1 MSSMSQAF
9 LGLEGTYC
17 PTTERLKSLTAVKH
31 VMFLMCCVNVISR
44 FVNEI
49 EVLVCVCL
57 FLLFVSRGHKKQQ
70 LLSSEDIISSQ
81 AEPSCLWSTHLSTPR
96 STVPHTNPSE
106 ETCICLWDADPTLV
120 NPGNKQAWPKPRAA
134 RYGIGPQHSSHTCC
148 GILIPLANGFWG
160 VPTLQQG
167 LVCGLDNL

>member
-1 MSSMSQAF
+1 MNLLMNSMSPAF

-31 VMFLMCCVNVISR
+31 VIFLNVLCKRHFR

-49 EVLVCVCL
+49 EVLVCLFVCL

-81 AEPSCLWSTHLSTPR
+81 AEPSCL
-96 STVPHTNPSE
+96 
-106 ETCICLWDADPTLV
+106 
-120 NPGNKQAWPKPRAA
+120 
-134 RYGIGPQHSSHTCC
+134 
-148 GILIPLANGFWG
+148 
-160 VPTLQQG
+160 
-167 LVCGLDNL
+167 